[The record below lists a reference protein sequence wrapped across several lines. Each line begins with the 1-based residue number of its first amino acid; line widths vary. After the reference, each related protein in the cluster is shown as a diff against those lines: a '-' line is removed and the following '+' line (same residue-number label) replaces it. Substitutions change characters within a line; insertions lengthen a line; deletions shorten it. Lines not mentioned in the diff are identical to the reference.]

1 VRADD
6 EALMGEALAEARQ
19 SLARGDLPVGA
30 VLVHEGEI
38 VARAHWTTSPP
49 LRLLD
54 HAEMLVLMEAE
65 RTGRISS
72 RQQRRSATLYTTLE
86 PCALCMAA
94 AMSFV
99 LGEVV
104 FAAEASIDGA
114 ANLPDLWQPRN
125 GHPADA
131 MPYGIPAVIGGVR
144 RDESL
149 GLLAEWVRSDPSHAW
164 AAGYLPSGTPT

>member
-1 VRADD
+1 VVTAGYEAFMD
-6 EALMGEALAEARQ
+6 EALGEARQ
-19 SLARGDLPVGA
+19 GLARGDFPVGA
-30 VLVHEGEI
+30 VLVHEGEV

-54 HAEMLVLMEAE
+54 HAEVVVLAAAE
-65 RTGRISS
+65 RSGRIAS
-72 RQQRRSATLYTTLE
+72 RRQRQESTLYTTLE

-104 FAAEASIDGA
+104 FAAEAAVDGA
-114 ANLPDLWQPRN
+114 ANLPDVWQPPN
-125 GHPADA
+125 GHPADG
-131 MPYGIPAVIGGVR
+131 MPYGIPVVIGGVR

-149 GLLAEWVRSDPSHAW
+149 ALLAEWIRSDSRHAW
-164 AAGYLPSGTPT
+164 AAGYLPSGMQ